1 MEMCKV
7 QRYSRLERFVNY
19 FKGHQ
24 IHDRKWFNPTQ
35 VLVVGFAVTIL
46 IGAFILMTPLSSAS
60 GEWTDFISALFTST
74 SAVCVTGLIV
84 VDTGTYWSGFGQF
97 IIIALIQIGG
107 LGFMTFTT
115 LAFIIARKRIG
126 LKERLVL
133 QEGFNAYNL
142 GGIVK
147 YTKYVLLY
155 TFTVELIGSIFLT
168 IGFAPRYGLGRG
180 IIMGI
185 FHSISSFCN
194 AGFDLIGN
202 YRSITGYVDNYIITI
217 TIGMLI
223 VIGGLGFFVASD
235 IFKNRRFKKLA
246 LHTKLVLIIST
257 VMLLGGM
264 VLFFIFEYNNPETMK
279 DLPLDVKI
287 LASWFQSV
295 TPRTAG
301 YNSLDL
307 GAMTTASSF
316 LTIIL
321 MFIGASPGSTG
332 GGIKTTTF
340 GIILLTV
347 VSVLKG
353 RDETEVF
360 KRTIPI
366 NVIKRALSIVCIAL
380 FVVTVAVAIL
390 SFTED
395 ASFLEI
401 CYEVVSGFATVG
413 LTMGI
418 TQELT
423 TVGRLVIIS
432 TMFIGRLGPLTI
444 ALAVAQLQSSSNK
457 GKYRYPDGDI
467 LVG

>member
-1 MEMCKV
+1 MH
-7 QRYSRLERFVNY
+7 S
-19 FKGHQ
+19 
-24 IHDRKWFNPTQ
+24 RKWFNPTQ
-35 VLVVGFAVTIL
+35 ILVVGFAIMIL
-46 IGAFILMTPLSSAS
+46 IGALILMTPFSSAS
-60 GEWTDFISALFTST
+60 GEWTDFVSALFTAT

-115 LAFIIARKRIG
+115 LAFFIARKRIG

-155 TFTVELIGSIFLT
+155 TFTVELIGAVLLT
-168 IGFAPRYGLGRG
+168 IGFTPDYGLGRG
-180 IIMGI
+180 IIMGV

-235 IFKNRRFKKLA
+235 IFKKRSFKKLVV
-246 LHTKLVLIIST
+246 HTKLVLIIN
-257 VMLLGGM
+257 MALLVVGM
-264 VLFFIFEYNNPETMK
+264 ILFFLFEYNNPGTMK

-340 GIILLTV
+340 ATILLTV

-353 RDETEVF
+353 KEETEVF

-366 NVIKRALSIVCIAL
+366 NVVKRALSVVCIAL
-380 FVVTVAVAIL
+380 LVVIVAIAIL

>member
-1 MEMCKV
+1 
-7 QRYSRLERFVNY
+7 
-19 FKGHQ
+19 
-24 IHDRKWFNPTQ
+24 
-35 VLVVGFAVTIL
+35 
-46 IGAFILMTPLSSAS
+46 
-60 GEWTDFISALFTST
+60 
-74 SAVCVTGLIV
+74 
-84 VDTGTYWSGFGQF
+84 
-97 IIIALIQIGG
+97 
-107 LGFMTFTT
+107 
-115 LAFIIARKRIG
+115 
-126 LKERLVL
+126 
-133 QEGFNAYNL
+133 
-142 GGIVK
+142 
-147 YTKYVLLY
+147 
-155 TFTVELIGSIFLT
+155 
-168 IGFAPRYGLGRG
+168 
-180 IIMGI
+180 
-185 FHSISSFCN
+185 
-194 AGFDLIGN
+194 
-202 YRSITGYVDNYIITI
+202 
-217 TIGMLI
+217 
-223 VIGGLGFFVASD
+223 
-235 IFKNRRFKKLA
+235 
-246 LHTKLVLIIST
+246 
-257 VMLLGGM
+257 
-264 VLFFIFEYNNPETMK
+264 MK

-340 GIILLTV
+340 ATILLTV

-353 RDETEVF
+353 KEETEVF

-366 NVIKRALSIVCIAL
+366 NVVKRALSVVCIAL
-380 FVVTVAVAIL
+380 LVVIVAIAIL

-401 CYEVVSGFATVG
+401 CYEVLSGFATVG

-423 TVGRLVIIS
+423 TVGRLVIIL

-444 ALAVAQLQSSSNK
+444 ALAVAQLQSSNHK

>member
-1 MEMCKV
+1 M
-7 QRYSRLERFVNY
+7 QNYGHLERFVNY
-19 FKGHQ
+19 FKNHQ
-24 IHDRKWFNPTQ
+24 VHGRKWFNPTQ
-35 VLVVGFAVTIL
+35 ILVVGFAMTIL
-46 IGAFILMTPLSSAS
+46 VGALILMTPLSSAS
-60 GEWTDFISALFTST
+60 GQWTDFVSALFTAT

-97 IIIALIQIGG
+97 VIIALIQIGG

-115 LAFIIARKRIG
+115 LAFFIARKRIG
-126 LKERLVL
+126 LKERMVL

-147 YTKYVLLY
+147 YTKYVLFY
-155 TFTVELIGSIFLT
+155 TFIVELIGAVFLT
-168 IGFAPRYGLGRG
+168 IGFAPDYGLGRG
-180 IIMGI
+180 IVMGV

-217 TIGMLI
+217 TIGTLI

-235 IFKNRRFKKLA
+235 IFKKRSFKKLA
-246 LHTKLVLIIST
+246 IHTKLVLIVNTS
-257 VMLLGGM
+257 LLLMGM
-264 VLFFIFEYNNPETMK
+264 ILFFIFEYNNPETMK
-279 DLPLDVKI
+279 NLPLDVKI

-307 GAMTTASSF
+307 ASMTTASSF

-340 GIILLTV
+340 AAILLTV

-353 RDETEVF
+353 KDETEVF
-360 KRTIPI
+360 RKTIPMNI
-366 NVIKRALSIVCIAL
+366 IKRALSVVCIAL
-380 FVVTVAVAIL
+380 LVVTISVAIL

-401 CYEVVSGFATVG
+401 CYEVASGFATVG

-423 TVGRLVIIS
+423 TVGRLVIIL

-444 ALAVAQLQSSSNK
+444 ALAIAQLQSSSSK
-457 GKYRYPDGDI
+457 GKYKYPDGDI

>member
-1 MEMCKV
+1 M
-7 QRYSRLERFVNY
+7 QNYGHLERFVNY
-19 FKGHQ
+19 FKNHQ
-24 IHDRKWFNPTQ
+24 VHGRKWFNPTQ
-35 VLVVGFAVTIL
+35 ILVVGFAMTIL
-46 IGAFILMTPLSSAS
+46 VGALILMTPLSSAS
-60 GEWTDFISALFTST
+60 GQWTDFVSALFTAT

-97 IIIALIQIGG
+97 VIIALIQIGG

-115 LAFIIARKRIG
+115 LAFFIARKRIG
-126 LKERLVL
+126 LKERMVL

-147 YTKYVLLY
+147 YTKYVLFY
-155 TFTVELIGSIFLT
+155 TFIVELIGAVFLT
-168 IGFAPRYGLGRG
+168 IGFAPDYGLGRG
-180 IIMGI
+180 IVMGV

-217 TIGMLI
+217 TIGTLI

-235 IFKNRRFKKLA
+235 IFKKRSFKKLA
-246 LHTKLVLIIST
+246 IHTKLVLIVNTS
-257 VMLLGGM
+257 LLLMGM
-264 VLFFIFEYNNPETMK
+264 ILFFIFEYNNPETIK
-279 DLPLDVKI
+279 NLPLDVKI

-307 GAMTTASSF
+307 ASMTTASSF

-340 GIILLTV
+340 AAILLTV

-353 RDETEVF
+353 KDETEVF
-360 KRTIPI
+360 RKTIPMNI
-366 NVIKRALSIVCIAL
+366 IKRALSVVCIAL
-380 FVVTVAVAIL
+380 LVVTISVAIL

-401 CYEVVSGFATVG
+401 CYEVASGFATVG

-423 TVGRLVIIS
+423 TVGRLVIIL

-444 ALAVAQLQSSSNK
+444 ALAIAQLQSSSSK
-457 GKYRYPDGDI
+457 GKYKYPDGDI

>member
-1 MEMCKV
+1 M
-7 QRYSRLERFVNY
+7 YS
-19 FKGHQ
+19 
-24 IHDRKWFNPTQ
+24 RKWFNPTQ
-35 VLVVGFAVTIL
+35 ILVVGFAIMIL
-46 IGAFILMTPLSSAS
+46 IGALILMTPFSSAS
-60 GEWTDFISALFTST
+60 GEWTDFVSALFTAT

-97 IIIALIQIGG
+97 VIIALIQIGG

-115 LAFIIARKRIG
+115 LAFFIARKRIG

-155 TFTVELIGSIFLT
+155 TFTVELIGAVLLT
-168 IGFAPRYGLGRG
+168 IGFTPDYGLGRG
-180 IIMGI
+180 IVMGV

-235 IFKNRRFKKLA
+235 IFKKRSFKKLVV
-246 LHTKLVLIIST
+246 HTKLVLIINIA
-257 VMLLGGM
+257 LLVVGM
-264 VLFFIFEYNNPETMK
+264 ILFFLFEYNNPGTMK

-332 GGIKTTTF
+332 GGVKTTTF
-340 GIILLTV
+340 ATILLTV

-353 RDETEVF
+353 KDEIEVF
-360 KRTIPI
+360 KKTIVI
-366 NVIKRALSIVCIAL
+366 NVVKRALSVVCIAL
-380 FVVTVAVAIL
+380 FVVIVAIAIL

-423 TVGRLVIIS
+423 TVGRLVIIL

-444 ALAVAQLQSSSNK
+444 ALAVAQLQSSSHK